1 MHSIELVSSNVMR
14 DFKKPRRQLQQKRRI
29 KIELSVKLSV
39 LRLFHVVHIVQ
50 NRRTSL
56 SLAWDEC
63 FSC

>member
-14 DFKKPRRQLQQKRRI
+14 EFKKLRRQLQQKRRI
-29 KIELSVKLSV
+29 KIELSDKLSV
-39 LRLFHVVHIVQ
+39 LRLFHVVHVVQ

-63 FSC
+63 F